1 MGMKFKAACVQAAPV
16 YMNLEASVRKGVAI
30 IEEAASNGARLVAF
44 PETWLPGFPWFIFLG
59 APVWGLQFVPRYHA
73 NSMALDSEEMRAL
86 QDAAKANN
94 IFVLMGFSERCAGTR
109 YMAQVL
115 IDDDGEIRYT
125 RRKLKPTHVERSIFG
140 EGDGSDFQV
149 AATELGNIGS
159 LNCWEHVQ
167 PLSKMAMFSLNEEI
181 HVASWPSFCL
191 YRDIAYAL
199 GPEASLAA
207 SQVYAIEGSCYVL
220 AAVAVVSQE
229 MFDTLADSPE
239 KAYLL
244 NPRTSGPGGGL
255 RHDLRA

>member
-125 RRKLKPTHVERSIFG
+125 RRKAEADARGTFHIRGGRRLRLPGRRHRVREHRLSQLLGARSATFKDGDVLPER
-140 EGDGSDFQV
+140 GDTRS
-149 AATELGNIGS
+149 
-159 LNCWEHVQ
+159 
-167 PLSKMAMFSLNEEI
+167 
-181 HVASWPSFCL
+181 
-191 YRDIAYAL
+191 
-199 GPEASLAA
+199 
-207 SQVYAIEGSCYVL
+207 VL
-220 AAVAVVSQE
+220 AQ
-229 MFDTLADSPE
+229 
-239 KAYLL
+239 LL
-244 NPRTSGPGGGL
+244 PLPGHRLRIGP
-255 RHDLRA
+255 